1 MAALSRNEGG
11 RGFFQ
16 NIYRYT
22 SYIIGSDPY
31 WFQQRREFISQSE
44 QVGLKGTLFWTL
56 STADIHWRDLMK
68 LLDVPEHSPPE
79 VKRQAFQK
87 HPHIVEFFFCI
98 RVEGAAIDL
107 FRK

>member
-1 MAALSRNEGG
+1 MSDLSWNEGG
-11 RGFFQ
+11 RRFIQ
-16 NIYRYT
+16 NIYKYT
-22 SYIIGSDPY
+22 SNITGSDPN
-31 WFQQRREFISQSE
+31 WFQRRRELTAQSE
-44 QVGLKGTLFWTL
+44 QEGPKGTLFGDL
-56 STADIHWRDLMK
+56 CAYYNHWRDLMK